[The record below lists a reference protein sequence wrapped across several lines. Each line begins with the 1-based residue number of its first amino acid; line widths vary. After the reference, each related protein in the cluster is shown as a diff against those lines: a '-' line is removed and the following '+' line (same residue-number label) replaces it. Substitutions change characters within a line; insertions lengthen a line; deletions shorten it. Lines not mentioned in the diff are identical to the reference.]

1 MSTGAPVLAIEG
13 LVKTRRDSERAFT
26 LVVPRLALAGGDR
39 LALVGA
45 SGSGKSTLISLLALA
60 AAPDRAAAFRVWGVG
75 PDTLDVAAAWTRGDQ
90 RGLTRAR
97 ARLIAY
103 VPQRDGLM
111 EFLSVEQN
119 IRCAAEL
126 AGVSRDGGVDRFL
139 SALGLDGLRSA
150 PPSRLS
156 GGQRQRAAVACALA
170 RRPRMILADEP
181 TAALDAGNAGRVM
194 DSLCRL
200 AHEQDAALVL
210 ATHQLHLVA
219 DYGFATFAARQ
230 SGSDGDWRSVF
241 GPA

>member
-1 MSTGAPVLAIEG
+1 MSRPVLRIEG
-13 LVKTRRDSERAFT
+13 LRKTRRDSERSFT
-26 LVVPRLALAGGDR
+26 LDLPALGLSGGDR

-60 AAPDRAAAFRVWGVG
+60 AAPDRATRFSVRTGDGA
-75 PDTLDVAAAWTRGDQ
+75 PLDVAAAWQRGDQ
-90 RGLTRAR
+90 RGLTAAR

-126 AGVSRDGGVDRFL
+126 AGVAPDGGIERFL
-139 SALGLDGLRSA
+139 AALGLDGLRAA

-170 RRPRMILADEP
+170 RQPRMILADEP

-194 DSLCRL
+194 ESLCTL

-219 DYGFATFAARQ
+219 EYGFATFAAHQ